1 MIVEIALKD
10 FFDEA
15 SDTWIMDDDGT
26 LRGPVRHGKRFH
38 QKKEGGDPIVFHADS
53 FLDMVSGTNAIL
65 KDRCLVEGNIES
77 IKINSVTLAELNGKL
92 SLV

>member
-15 SDTWIMDDDGT
+15 SDTWLMDD
-26 LRGPVRHGKRFH
+26 
-38 QKKEGGDPIVFHADS
+38 EGGDPIVFHADS

-92 SLV
+92 ALV